1 MISII
6 GCLEYF
12 QTPQM
17 PMLVSKSVTEL
28 LLAMMTTSSLMG
40 QIGIVVIVTL
50 EDNVPAGMKFQSSI
64 ETPCHLQHQCQDSA
78 SRVAEPLP
86 TIFATLDTTTLDAT
100 NNKGNTL
107 NLTQLAILFANNA
120 HPQCLAEL
128 FGNQDLRSN
137 HLWKLTTLRN
147 SDKPNLRINNL

>member
-17 PMLVSKSVTEL
+17 PMSVSKSVTDL
-28 LLAMMTTSSLMG
+28 LLATITTSSRMG
-40 QIGIVVIVTL
+40 QIDTIIIVTL
-50 EDNVPAGMKFQSSI
+50 EDNVLAGMKFQISTEI
-64 ETPCHLQHQCQDSA
+64 LCHLQHHCQDLA

-86 TIFATLDTTTLDAT
+86 TIFATLDTTTLDAF

-107 NLTQLAILFANNA
+107 NLTQLTTLSANNA

-137 HLWKLTTLRN
+137 HLWKVTMLKDRRPH
-147 SDKPNLRINNL
+147 S